1 MLDLMDPPDAES
13 IVAALKSLFL
23 LGALSSAKVLTPL
36 GQRMAALPL
45 EPPLARA
52 LLAGAELGCARALL
66 PILSILSSSA
76 LLFAPSASPSSEDAR
91 DTDARRKF
99 RHLAGDHLTAL
110 NVWRAYGEV
119 LRGEGRA
126 GARAWCR
133 GAGVNERCLA
143 EARQIAAQLREVCTR
158 IGVEVGAGAGA
169 DDDVDTDAS
178 ADTAAEAEGVL
189 RALVCGLVQNTAFL
203 QPDGSY
209 KQVMGP
215 SVRLSAL
222 GMNGRPAADRAAA
235 RRSSKSTQ
243 AHLSQTRRCPR
254 SCTMNWCVLP
264 YLTLEL
270 R

>member
-1 MLDLMDPPDAES
+1 MAQLFHDRKQREERTRLSDAELQANPP
-13 IVAALKSLFL
+13 IDYLRPIIADADTGHGGVTATMKLAKLFVEKGAAGVHIEDQAAGTKKCGHMAGKVLVPVAEHISRCVAIRLQFDIMRVECLVVARTDSEAATLITSDIDPRDHAFV
-23 LGALSSAKVLTPL
+23 LGASNPKTEPL
-36 GQRMAALPL
+36 VVV
-45 EPPLARA
+45 LAR
-52 LLAGAELGCARALL
+52 
-66 PILSILSSSA
+66 
-76 LLFAPSASPSSEDAR
+76 
-91 DTDARRKF
+91 
-99 RHLAGDHLTAL
+99 
-110 NVWRAYGEV
+110 
-119 LRGEGRA
+119 
-126 GARAWCR
+126 
-133 GAGVNERCLA
+133 
-143 EARQIAAQLREVCTR
+143 
-158 IGVEVGAGAGA
+158 
-169 DDDVDTDAS
+169 
-178 ADTAAEAEGVL
+178 AEAEGV
-189 RALVCGLVQNTAFL
+189 LVCGLVQNTAFL